1 MRSIEKVLKEIE
13 KITGEKYIELRN
25 SIEYTAI
32 ENQWNLIY
40 DKLIHFFIPPKDE
53 KDYKVL
59 AIWTEKSID
68 ELKKINKESE

>member
-32 ENQWNLIY
+32 ENQWN
-40 DKLIHFFIPPKDE
+40 
-53 KDYKVL
+53 
-59 AIWTEKSID
+59 
-68 ELKKINKESE
+68 